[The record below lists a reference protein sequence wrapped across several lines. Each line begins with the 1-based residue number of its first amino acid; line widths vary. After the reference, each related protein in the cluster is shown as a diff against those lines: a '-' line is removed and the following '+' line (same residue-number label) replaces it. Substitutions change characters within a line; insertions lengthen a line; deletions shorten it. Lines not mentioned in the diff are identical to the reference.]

1 MGNAARR
8 ALPLLC
14 NPGREC
20 LRCRY
25 RDCRNQNARPTP
37 KEAAMLEC
45 AGLKSIWATHSR
57 LTGMPLPLATSPP
70 KRGNWIARTRRKKNV

>member
-1 MGNAARR
+1 MDNAAKR
-8 ALPLLC
+8 ALPPLC

-25 RDCRNQNARPTP
+25 SDCRNKAARPTP
-37 KEAAMLEC
+37 EEAAMLEC
-45 AGLKSIWATHSR
+45 AGLKSIWA
-57 LTGMPLPLATSPP
+57 

>member
-1 MGNAARR
+1 MGNAAKRT
-8 ALPLLC
+8 LPPLC

-25 RDCRNQNARPTP
+25 NDCRNKRKGPTP
-37 KEAAMLEC
+37 EEAAMIEC
-45 AGLKSIWATHSR
+45 TGLKSIWA
-57 LTGMPLPLATSPP
+57 

>member
-1 MGNAARR
+1 MGNAAKR
-8 ALPLLC
+8 ALPPPC

-25 RDCRNQNARPTP
+25 RDCQNKEARPTSE
-37 KEAAMLEC
+37 EAAMLEC
-45 AGLKSIWATHSR
+45 AGLKSIWA
-57 LTGMPLPLATSPP
+57 